1 MSAVL
6 AEQLALLPDYL
17 ARHMLLTVV
26 ALAAG
31 IVLSACLALALRRIP
46 RLRDPVLAAASAVQT
61 VPALALLALMV
72 PALGR
77 IGFLP
82 AAIALTLYSVLPM
95 LRNAVNGIE
104 NVDAKLIEAG
114 RALGM
119 TPNQLLLR
127 VQLPLAM
134 PVIVAGIRTAAVWV
148 VGMATLSTAVG
159 ATSLG
164 NYIFSGL
171 QTQNYTAVL
180 VGCVAATVLALVLD
194 RLIGLV
200 ESAIA
205 KRSRVRTLAAVG
217 ATLVVALAAI
227 APSLVGLAGSTRAPV
242 LIGTK
247 TFTEQYILGA
257 LLADVLD
264 REGFRTRSLQ
274 SLGSTVAF
282 DALVAGRID
291 CYVDYTG
298 TIWTNYMKRTDNPG
312 RDAIFREVR
321 AWLAR
326 EHGIEIAAR
335 LGFENAYALAL
346 PRRRAEALGVRSI
359 DDLTGAAPSLTVG
372 GDYEIFDRPEWRDLT
387 AAYGLAFRELVS
399 MDSSLMYSAVAA
411 GTVDLI
417 TAFSSDGRIPATDLV
432 LLEDSR
438 GALPPYDAVVLV
450 SAGSAQRHDG
460 LRRALESL
468 DGAIDGN
475 AMREANRSVDL
486 EGTPVAAAAA
496 ELARELRK

>member
-1 MSAVL
+1 
-6 AEQLALLPDYL
+6 
-17 ARHMLLTVV
+17 
-26 ALAAG
+26 
-31 IVLSACLALALRRIP
+31 
-46 RLRDPVLAAASAVQT
+46 
-61 VPALALLALMV
+61 
-72 PALGR
+72 
-77 IGFLP
+77 
-82 AAIALTLYSVLPM
+82 
-95 LRNAVNGIE
+95 
-104 NVDAKLIEAG
+104 
-114 RALGM
+114 
-119 TPNQLLLR
+119 
-127 VQLPLAM
+127 
-134 PVIVAGIRTAAVWV
+134 
-148 VGMATLSTAVG
+148 
-159 ATSLG
+159 
-164 NYIFSGL
+164 
-171 QTQNYTAVL
+171 
-180 VGCVAATVLALVLD
+180 VLALVLD

-227 APSLVGLAGSTRAPV
+227 APSLVGLAGSTGAPV

-359 DDLTGAAPSLTVG
+359 EDLTGAAPSLTVG

-460 LRRALESL
+460 LRRALASL

-475 AMREANRSVDL
+475 AMRAANRSVDL
-486 EGTPVAAAAA
+486 DGTPVAAAAV

>member
-1 MSAVL
+1 
-6 AEQLALLPDYL
+6 
-17 ARHMLLTVV
+17 
-26 ALAAG
+26 
-31 IVLSACLALALRRIP
+31 
-46 RLRDPVLAAASAVQT
+46 
-61 VPALALLALMV
+61 
-72 PALGR
+72 
-77 IGFLP
+77 
-82 AAIALTLYSVLPM
+82 M
-95 LRNAVNGIE
+95 LRNTVNGIE
-104 NVDAKLIEAG
+104 NVDRKLIEAG
-114 RALGM
+114 YALGM
-119 TPNQLLLR
+119 TRNQILVR

-134 PVIVAGIRTAAVWV
+134 PVIVAGIRTATVWV

-180 VGCVAATVLALVLD
+180 VGCIAASVLALVLD
-194 RLIGLV
+194 RLVGFV
-200 ESAIA
+200 EVAIA
-205 KRSRVRTLAAVG
+205 MRSRVRTLAAVG
-217 ATLVVALAAI
+217 VTLGVAIVGLL
-227 APSLVGLAGSTRAPV
+227 PSLVGMGSAGTAV

-257 LLADVLD
+257 LIARTLE
-264 REGFRTRSLQ
+264 REGLGTRSLQ

-312 RDAIFREVR
+312 RDAIFAEAG
-321 AWLAR
+321 AWLAE
-326 EHGIEIAAR
+326 EHEVEIAAR

-346 PRRRAEALGVRSI
+346 PRRRAEELGVRTI
-359 DDLTGAAPSLTVG
+359 DDLVAVAPRLAIG
-372 GDYEIFDRPEWRDLT
+372 GDYEIFNRPEWRDLT

-411 GTVDLI
+411 GTVDVI
-417 TAFSSDGRIPATDLV
+417 TTFSSDGRIPATDLV

-438 GALPPYDAVVLV
+438 GALPPYDAVVLTT
-450 SAGSAQRHDG
+450 AGADRRHAG
-460 LRRALESL
+460 MRRALESL

-475 AMREANRSVDL
+475 AMRAANRSVDL
-486 EGTPVAAAAA
+486 DGKSIAAAAA
-496 ELARELRK
+496 ELARALESRD